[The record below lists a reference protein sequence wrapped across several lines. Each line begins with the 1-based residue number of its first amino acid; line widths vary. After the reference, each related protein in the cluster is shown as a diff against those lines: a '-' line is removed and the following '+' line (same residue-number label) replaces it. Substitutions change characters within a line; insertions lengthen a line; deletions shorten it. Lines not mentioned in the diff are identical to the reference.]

1 MHGLAVLADTGRIR
15 PDGREERLVFLVT
28 QIAGSPSI
36 HEESRGACAGAEFG
50 VTAVLFDVTRSEL
63 ADIFGEDRLATLP
76 ATAFPPR
83 TVDTEGAR
91 LLQTVG
97 APTGTLRLREPDQ
110 NSGRLPLVQDVVHA
124 EDFEDASRDAGQW
137 PVIGLLLNAHLALD
151 PGSGT
156 VHAFDPDEE
165 TVRPLHTDVS
175 SLLHVTLRF
184 QRLLEEFTF
193 SGEDDDEEADFERL
207 EREVERILQEAGGID
222 PLPFGDDGTVWSV
235 VGEEIAMGQRFKRS
249 SPGARSLYG

>member
-1 MHGLAVLADTGRIR
+1 M
-15 PDGREERLVFLVT
+15 
-28 QIAGSPSI
+28 
-36 HEESRGACAGAEFG
+36 
-50 VTAVLFDVTRSEL
+50 LFDVTCSEL
-63 ADIFGEDRLATLP
+63 ADIFGEDRLAALP
-76 ATAFPPR
+76 ATAFPPC
-83 TVDTEGAR
+83 TADTEGAR

-124 EDFEDASRDAGQW
+124 EDFEGAARDAGQW
-137 PVIGLLLNAHLALD
+137 PVIGWLLSAHLAFD

-165 TVRPLHTDVS
+165 TVQSLHTDVS
-175 SLLHVTLRF
+175 SLLQVTLRF

-193 SGEDDDEEADFERL
+193 SGEDDHEEADFERL
-207 EREVERILQEAGGID
+207 EREVERIVQETSSID
-222 PLPFGDDGTVWSV
+222 PLPFRDDETVWSV
-235 VGEEIAMGQRFKRS
+235 VGEEIAMGQRFKGS